1 MKPWMLSELKDV
13 LGCDVPV
20 EAEITCVSTD
30 TRDLPQGCLFVALR
44 GERFDAHDFVKQ
56 AIEAGAVAAV
66 TEKPI
71 EGCPCLVVKHTGRA
85 LLQIARFYREKFHP
99 TLVGITG
106 SVGKTTTKEM
116 IACVLESQYATLK
129 TQVSP
134 RPCSGWR
141 TATRQLSLKW
151 ECPTSARSAAFPGR
165 QSRASA

>member
-13 LGCDVPV
+13 LGCDVPT

-44 GERFDAHDFVKQ
+44 GEKFDAHDFVKQ

-106 SVGKTTTKEM
+106 SV
-116 IACVLESQYATLK
+116 
-129 TQVSP
+129 
-134 RPCSGWR
+134 
-141 TATRQLSLKW
+141 
-151 ECPTSARSAAFPGR
+151 
-165 QSRASA
+165 

>member
-44 GERFDAHDFVKQ
+44 GEKFDAHDFVKQ

-71 EGCPCLVVKHTGRA
+71 KGCPCLVVKHTHKQNHSGS
-85 LLQIARFYREKFHP
+85 HP
-99 TLVGITG
+99 
-106 SVGKTTTKEM
+106 
-116 IACVLESQYATLK
+116 
-129 TQVSP
+129 
-134 RPCSGWR
+134 
-141 TATRQLSLKW
+141 
-151 ECPTSARSAAFPGR
+151 RS
-165 QSRASA
+165 